1 MRLSGSLVVF
11 LAWLCAVAFSSG
23 LHATTMLPGAPIAA
37 ERSTDGNHADT
48 ERAVAIWD
56 QAATWVWSKQ
66 REFHR
71 ALTQEL
77 RDLRGKDGVGWAL
90 VLMSFLYGVLHA
102 AGPGHGKAVLTTYLL
117 THRHRLNRG
126 IAMGTTAALLQGVT
140 ALLLVYGL
148 IGLAG
153 WLPRE
158 TETAS
163 LWATRISFTL
173 LAIVGLYLLVRAAGA
188 LSGTVHQLRHEASR
202 THHDHANHDQSNHD
216 HADHVRGDS
225 CGCRHLPSAAEIDTV
240 GSRHA
245 AAGVV
250 LAIGL
255 RPCSGAVLVLILAA
269 VMDLIWHGAL
279 AVLAMSLGTAIT
291 IVVLAIFATKAREW
305 ASAVVAHRSPLWAL
319 AAGGVGA
326 LGGVLLLLLGLWLL
340 NASFALKPTMGL

>member
-1 MRLSGSLVVF
+1 MGAIVF
-11 LAWLCAVAFSSG
+11 PEE
-23 LHATTMLPGAPIAA
+23 LHATTFLLG
-37 ERSTDGNHADT
+37 ERPTT
-48 ERAVAIWD
+48 EQSGDDEYTNAKQGVAVWD
-56 QAATWVWSKQ
+56 QAAAWVWAKQ

-71 ALTQEL
+71 ALTREL
-77 RDLRGKDGVGWAL
+77 RDLHGKVDVGWAL

-158 TETAS
+158 TEAAS
-163 LWATRISFTL
+163 LWATRVSFTL
-173 LAIVGLYLLVRAAGA
+173 LAIVGLYLLVRAAGT
-188 LSGTVHQLRHEASR
+188 LSDTVCRLRRETREVRHG
-202 THHDHANHDQSNHD
+202 
-216 HADHVRGDS
+216 HADHVHGMG
-225 CGCRHLPSAAEIDTV
+225 CGCRHLPSAAEIDTA
-240 GSRHA
+240 GSRHE

-255 RPCSGAVLVLILAA
+255 RPCGGAVLVLILAA
-269 VMDLIWHGAL
+269 VMGLIWHGAL
-279 AVLAMSLGTAIT
+279 AVMAMSVGTAIT
-291 IVVLAIFATKAREW
+291 VVVLAVLATKAREW
-305 ASAVVAHRSPLWAL
+305 ANAVVAHRSPLWTL

-326 LGGVLLLLLGLWLL
+326 LGGALLILLALWLL
-340 NASFALKPTMGL
+340 NASFALKPAMGL

>member
-1 MRLSGSLVVF
+1 MAVF
-11 LAWLCAVAFSSG
+11 LAWLCAVAFSAD
-23 LHATTMLPGAPIAA
+23 LHATTMLPGEPIAA
-37 ERSTDGNHADT
+37 EQSTDDSHADT
-48 ERAVAIWD
+48 KQAVAIWD

-71 ALTQEL
+71 ALTREL
-77 RDLRGKDGVGWAL
+77 RDLRGTDGVGWAL

-126 IAMGTTAALLQGVT
+126 IAMGTGAAMLQGVT

-148 IGLAG
+148 IGFAG

-163 LWATRISFTL
+163 LWAARVSFAL
-173 LAIVGLYLLVRAAGA
+173 LAIVGLYLLARAAVSCFDGVRQWRRDA
-188 LSGTVHQLRHEASR
+188 HHHHAGH
-202 THHDHANHDQSNHD
+202 TH
-216 HADHVRGDS
+216 GEG
-225 CGCRHLPSAAEIDTV
+225 CGCRHLPSAAEIDTA
-240 GSRHA
+240 GSRRA

-255 RPCSGAVLVLILAA
+255 RPCSGAVLVLILAS
-269 VMDLIWHGAL
+269 VMDLAWHGAL
-279 AVLAMSLGTAIT
+279 AVLAMSLGTALT
-291 IVVLAIFATKAREW
+291 IVTLAIFATKAREW

-319 AAGGVGA
+319 AGGGVGV
-326 LGGVLLLLLGLWLL
+326 LGGGLLLLFGLLL
-340 NASFALKPTMGL
+340 LSGSFAARPLLSG

>member
-1 MRLSGSLVVF
+1 M
-11 LAWLCAVAFSSG
+11 
-23 LHATTMLPGAPIAA
+23 
-37 ERSTDGNHADT
+37 
-48 ERAVAIWD
+48 D
-56 QAATWVWSKQ
+56 QAAAWVWSKQ

-71 ALTQEL
+71 ALTREL
-77 RDLRGKDGVGWAL
+77 RELCGKDGVGWAL

-117 THRHRLNRG
+117 THRSRLNRG
-126 IAMGTTAALLQGVT
+126 IAMGTSAALLQGVT

-148 IGLAG
+148 MGIAG

-163 LWATRISFTL
+163 LWATRVSFTL
-173 LAIVGLYLLVRAAGA
+173 LAIVGLYLLARAAA
-188 LSGTVHQLRHEASR
+188 TLAHSVRQLQRE
-202 THHDHANHDQSNHD
+202 TGQVHHDHAG
-216 HADHVRGDS
+216 HVHGDG

-279 AVLAMSLGTAIT
+279 AVMAMSLGTAIT
-291 IVVLAIFATKAREW
+291 VVVLAIFATKARDW
-305 ASAVVAHRSPLWAL
+305 ASAVVAHRSPLWTL
-319 AAGGVGA
+319 AASSVGA
-326 LGGVLLLLLGLWLL
+326 LGGALLLLLGLWLL

>member
-1 MRLSGSLVVF
+1 MGV
-11 LAWLCAVAFSSG
+11 LAFPAAS
-23 LHATTMLPGAPIAA
+23 HATTLLPGDSATTEQSAEDEYTNTKQAVGVWTRAA
-37 ERSTDGNHADT
+37 A
-48 ERAVAIWD
+48 
-56 QAATWVWSKQ
+56 WVWSKQ

-71 ALTQEL
+71 ALTREL
-77 RDLRGKDGVGWAL
+77 RGLRGKDGVGWAL

-117 THRHRLNRG
+117 THPSRLNRG
-126 IAMGTTAALLQGVT
+126 IAMGTAAALLQGVT

-163 LWATRISFTL
+163 LWATRVSFVL
-173 LAIVGLYLLVRAAGA
+173 LAMVGLYLSVRALST
-188 LSGTVHQLRHEASR
+188 LSGTIRQVRLEADHA
-202 THHDHANHDQSNHD
+202 HHDHHHNHDG
-216 HADHVRGDS
+216 HVHGEG
-225 CGCRHLPSAAEIDTV
+225 CGCRHLPTAAEIDTV

-245 AAGVV
+245 MVGVI

-279 AVLAMSLGTAIT
+279 AVMAMSVGTAIT
-291 IVVLAIFATKAREW
+291 VVALAIFATKAREW
-305 ASAVVAHRSPLWAL
+305 ASSVVAHRSPFWTL
-319 AAGGVGA
+319 AAGGVGV
-326 LGGVLLLLLGLWLL
+326 LGGALLLLLALWLL
-340 NASFALKPTMGL
+340 SASFSLKPTIGF

>member
-1 MRLSGSLVVF
+1 MAVV
-11 LAWLCAVAFSSG
+11 LTWLCLVAFSAG
-23 LHATTMLPGAPIAA
+23 LHATTMLPGEPIAA
-37 ERSTDGNHADT
+37 ERTTDGNHADT

-56 QAATWVWSKQ
+56 QAAAWVWSKQ

-71 ALTQEL
+71 ALTREL
-77 RDLRGKDGVGWAL
+77 RELRGKDGVGWAL

-126 IAMGTTAALLQGVT
+126 IAMGTTAALLQGLT

-163 LWATRISFTL
+163 LWAARVSFIL
-173 LAIVGLYLLVRAAGA
+173 LAVVGLYLLVRAAGT
-188 LSGTVHQLRHEASR
+188 LSGTVHQFRREAGR
-202 THHDHANHDQSNHD
+202 VHHDHAGHTH
-216 HADHVRGDS
+216 GES
-225 CGCRHLPSAAEIDTV
+225 CGCKHAPSVAEIDTA
-240 GSRHA
+240 GSRRA

-269 VMDLIWHGAL
+269 VMDLTWHGTL
-279 AVLAMSLGTAIT
+279 AVLAMSVGTAIT
-291 IVVLAIFATKAREW
+291 VVVLAILATKARDW
-305 ASAVVAHRSPLWAL
+305 ASAVVAHRTPLWTL

-326 LGGVLLLLLGLWLL
+326 LGGALLLLLGLWLL
-340 NASFALKPTMGL
+340 NASYALKPTMGL